1 MVGVL
6 AKKIN
11 YAELYTLRKDGRYQ
25 GYYYIDGKR
34 KCACDRDP
42 EALYWKLKELEKPKE
57 KTFGEVLDEWQK
69 EHVEKL
75 ERGTQKTYKAH
86 IEAADVRH
94 GDFALQDVTAA
105 EINRIM
111 LSEKAQGYSYKHAA
125 AAKSIYKQVFDFAIV
140 KGYASTNPA
149 QSVQVPR
156 GLPRGRREAPEND
169 VLTIVKN
176 NIDKPYGLFPF
187 LLLYTGF
194 RTEEAAALQW
204 GDIDIKHKKIYCRRA
219 VDLHGTPIIKSTKSE
234 AGEREVI
241 LLDGLLPHVKKP
253 AKAKDSDY
261 IFSDNG
267 KLLTR
272 SQISSRWLNWCKAV
286 GLAEQKTYSNRLRGN
301 KKCTRTEWRPLVTPH
316 QLRHGYATILYE
328 AGIDELTA
336 MELMGHADI
345 ETTRR
350 IYTHLRQSKRDGVA
364 DILNKQ
370 FAALDGNSDG
380 NSDGKD
386 PEHTENSNF

>member
-1 MVGVL
+1 M
-6 AKKIN
+6 AKKID
-11 YAELYTLRKDGRYQ
+11 YSSLFTLRKDGRYQ
-25 GYYYIDGKR
+25 TSYTDEHNKR
-34 KCACDRDP
+34 HFLYDRDP
-42 EALYWKLKELEKPKE
+42 EKLYEKLQDAQEPKV
-57 KTFGEVLDEWQK
+57 KTFGETLDEWQK

-86 IEAADVRH
+86 IEAADERH
-94 GDFALQDVTAA
+94 GEFALEEVTAS
-105 EINRIM
+105 EINRVM
-111 LSEKAQGYSYKHAA
+111 LTEKTQGYSYKHTAMV
-125 AAKSIYKQVFDFAIV
+125 KSIYKQVFDFAIV
-140 KGYASTNPA
+140 KGYTSTNPA

-176 NIDKPYGLFPF
+176 NVDKPFGLFPF

-204 GDIDIKHKKIYCRRA
+204 GDIDIKNKTIYCRRA
-219 VDLHGTPIIKSTKSE
+219 VDLHGTPMIKGTKTE
-234 AGEREVI
+234 AGERSII
-241 LLDGLLPHVKKP
+241 LLDGLLPHVNKP
-253 AKAKDSDY
+253 AEAKNSDF

-267 KLLTR
+267 NLLTR
-272 SQISSRWLNWCKAV
+272 SQITSRWLNWCKAV
-286 GLAEQKTYSNRLRGN
+286 GLAEQKTYTNRHRGK

-350 IYTHLRQSKRDGVA
+350 IYTHLRQSKRDGIA

-370 FAALDGNSDG
+370 FATLDVKPDVKISRRIDNSQF
-380 NSDGKD
+380 
-386 PEHTENSNF
+386 E